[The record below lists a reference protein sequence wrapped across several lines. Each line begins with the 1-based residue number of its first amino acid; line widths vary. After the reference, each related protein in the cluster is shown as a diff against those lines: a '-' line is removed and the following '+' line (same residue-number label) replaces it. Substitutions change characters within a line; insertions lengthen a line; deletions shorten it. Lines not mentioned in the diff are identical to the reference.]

1 MAGMILLFLLQA
13 AASGA
18 TLSPGDI
25 DGTPL
30 SAIPR
35 QQLPATGC
43 AAFLWSVGTRHDLV
57 AMARADAGTLRLS
70 IDGRLVDLARADQA
84 GAATFGFASTTQYRA
99 AGVDVTLAMT
109 VTTDPNLTQGGT
121 VPGATLTL
129 VRPDRDSV
137 VLPVAGLIGCAPA
150 APADAH

>member
-1 MAGMILLFLLQA
+1 MMLLLLALQA
-13 AASGA
+13 AASGT
-18 TLSPGDI
+18 TLPMGGI

-57 AMARADAGTLRLS
+57 AMASAEPARLRLS
-70 IDGRLVDLARADQA
+70 IDGRLVDLARADQT
-84 GAATFGFASTTQYRA
+84 GAATFGFAGTSRYQA

-109 VTTDPNLTQGGT
+109 VTADPNLSQGGT
-121 VPGATLTL
+121 VPSATLTL

-137 VLPVAGLIGCAPA
+137 VLPVAGLIGCVPA
-150 APADAH
+150 AAAAGQ

>member
-1 MAGMILLFLLQA
+1 MMLLLLALQVA
-13 AASGA
+13 AAPPPPPTG
-18 TLSPGDI
+18 GI
-25 DGTPL
+25 DGSPFEP
-30 SAIPR
+30 IPR

-57 AMARADAGTLRLS
+57 AMASADAGRLRLS

-84 GAATFGFASTTQYRA
+84 GAATFGFAGTSQYRA

-109 VTTDPNLTQGGT
+109 VTADPNLSQGGT
-121 VPGATLTL
+121 VPSATLTL

-137 VLPVAGLIGCAPA
+137 VLPAAGLIGCAPA
-150 APADAH
+150 TPAAGQ